1 MFKSRLG
8 AASGNLSW
16 LCFERLTII
25 LPCLCVIKD
34 LLKIWRHEERWFQSM
49 EMRNLIVD
57 LDGQRWHPTP
67 CVLHGAITRERSV
80 SVCRNSGA
88 YIENDE
94 YDVDE
99 SFHVLWQ
106 LLLLPEMTSHTVIA
120 NLASAIQISPPHHV
134 VLSEKQTRWHGILN
148 FHKWPLRYDFM
159 GHQFYIP
166 LKIPFRWTGIFL
178 QISVL
183 ILFLFQLL
191 SNKLTKKKV
200 CKEIKCRAKSYTI
213 NGRFAECLMSKAFG

>member
-1 MFKSRLG
+1 MFESRSG

-16 LCFERLTII
+16 HCFEGLTII
-25 LPCLCVIKD
+25 LPRLCIINN

-49 EMRNLIVD
+49 ETRNLMVD
-57 LDGQRWHPTP
+57 FDGQRWHLTP
-67 CVLHGAITRERSV
+67 CVLHDAITRERSV
-80 SVCRNSGA
+80 SVSRISGA
-88 YIENDE
+88 YIEDDE

-106 LLLLPEMTSHTVIA
+106 LLLLPGMTSHTVIA
-120 NLASAIQISPPHHV
+120 YLASAIWISPPHHV

-166 LKIPFRWTGIFL
+166 LKIPFRWTGFSL

-183 ILFLFQLL
+183 ILFLYQLHL
-191 SNKLTKKKV
+191 NKLMKKKFV
-200 CKEIKCRAKSYTI
+200 KK
-213 NGRFAECLMSKAFG
+213 

>member
-1 MFKSRLG
+1 MVHVGIPLRVYCMARS
-8 AASGNLSW
+8 
-16 LCFERLTII
+16 
-25 LPCLCVIKD
+25 
-34 LLKIWRHEERWFQSM
+34 HES
-49 EMRNLIVD
+49 
-57 LDGQRWHPTP
+57 
-67 CVLHGAITRERSV
+67 AV
-80 SVCRNSGA
+80 SVFT
-88 YIENDE
+88 
-94 YDVDE
+94 E
-99 SFHVLWQ
+99 SQALKSSKMNMMKVSMCCDCSCF
-106 LLLLPEMTSHTVIA
+106 LLAWRITNFV
-120 NLASAIQISPPHHV
+120 SAIRISPLHRV
-134 VLSEKQTRWHGILN
+134 VLSEKQTRWHGIPY

-191 SNKLTKKKV
+191 LNKLTKKNV